1 MRIPH
6 RNSVLK
12 QGPDVTNIELQQRSC
27 VAHRIKFSIDHTSH
41 LCSLG
46 RGFLDGLHEVLVCE
60 TCACVIH
67 TINLYTLSALVL
79 SSYINVCAGY
89 MCFVKL

>member
-12 QGPDVTNIELQQRSC
+12 QGPDVTNIELQHRSC

-46 RGFLDGLHEVLVCE
+46 RGFLD
-60 TCACVIH
+60 VISQ
-67 TINLYTLSALVL
+67 TLRYLNFDTR
-79 SSYINVCAGY
+79 SSGELIKVRLILGR
-89 MCFVKL
+89 V